1 MKTKSYVILA
11 AVALAFTGV
20 GSANAAGLLTP
31 KGQSGSL
38 DIRDHKV
45 SVVVEDGYVITEIDQ
60 VFINGA
66 GVDTEAVYSFP
77 VPSHAAVAEF
87 TYWIDGNPVTGEVLK
102 KQEAR
107 DLYEQEKAAG
117 RETALAEKDE
127 YRTFDISVYPVR
139 ANSDVRVRLV
149 YVQSAST
156 DTGIGRYVYP
166 LEEGGV
172 DEERNSFWE
181 LRDTVVG
188 DFSFDFELKSSYPV
202 DAVRLPEQPNA
213 ALNRIDAGHWTVGLR
228 AVGSSPVEEE
238 FSAQVAALEAGEAPL
253 PATKVSG
260 IANLDKDIVVY
271 WRYAPDLPGTVDLIT
286 HKPDASGRGTFM
298 LTFTPGD
305 DLPLIENGR
314 DWVFILDTSGS
325 MQGKFATLANGVQ
338 QALGKLNPND
348 RFRIFTFN
356 NSASELTGDFV
367 IASTE
372 NVTHYTELVGRLSA
386 SGGTNLYAGLRAGL
400 DGLDSDR
407 SSGIAL
413 ITDGVANVG
422 VTEKKEFLKMMGQY
436 DVRLFTFIM
445 GNSANKPL
453 LEAMT
458 DVSNG
463 FAMETSNSDDISGQ
477 LIQAT
482 AKIRHAALHDVNL
495 TIEGLK
501 VADLT
506 PENIG
511 SLYHGEQLQVL
522 GHYWGD
528 REAKVRLSGKVAG
541 KEIEYKTAFSMPL
554 QSDLN
559 PMLERIWAYATIE
572 NLQSKMDYFGADQ
585 DTEDAITDLAIE
597 YGLVTDYTSMIVVRD
612 EVFAAQ
618 GIKRANRDRV
628 ATEQVA
634 QQARAQQAPQNRRAD
649 QHQPMYTKKRP
660 STGGGGSGG
669 GAAGLPMILVM
680 SGLFM
685 LRRRKRK
692 VI

>member
-1 MKTKSYVILA
+1 MNTKSYISLI
-11 AVALAFTGV
+11 AVVAVLFSV
-20 GSANAAGLLTP
+20 GSADAAGLLSP
-31 KGQSGSL
+31 KGQSSSM
-38 DIRDHKV
+38 DIRDHNVK
-45 SVVVEDGYVITEIDQ
+45 VVVEDGYVITEVDQ
-60 VFINGA
+60 VFVNAGA
-66 GVDTEAVYSFP
+66 NDVEAIYSFP

-87 TYWIDGNPVTGEVLK
+87 TYWIDGKPVTGEVLK
-102 KQEAR
+102 KQDAR
-107 DLYEQEKAAG
+107 NLYEQEKAAG

-127 YRTFDISVYPVR
+127 YRTFDMSVYPVL
-139 ANSDVRVRLV
+139 ANSDVRIRLV

-172 DEERNSFWE
+172 DEERSAFWDVSE
-181 LRDTVVG
+181 KVTGTFR
-188 DFSFDFELKSSYPV
+188 FDLIVKSSYPI
-202 DAVRLPEQPNA
+202 DALRLPEQPNA
-213 ALNRIDAGHWTVGLR
+213 VLTKVDAGHWTVGLHSL
-228 AVGSSPVEEE
+228 GTSPVEEE
-238 FSAQVAALEAGEAPL
+238 FDAQVAALEAGESPA
-253 PATKVSG
+253 PATASSG
-260 IANLDKDIVVY
+260 VATLDKDIVVY
-271 WRYAPDLPGTVDLIT
+271 WRHAPDLPGTVDLVT

-305 DLPLIENGR
+305 DLPMIEDGR
-314 DWVFILDTSGS
+314 DWVFVLDTSGS
-325 MQGKFATLANGVQ
+325 MQGKFATLADGVQ

-348 RFRIFTFN
+348 RFRIFTFS
-356 NSASELTGDFV
+356 NSTRELTSGFV
-367 IASTE
+367 DASVA
-372 NVTHYTELVGRLSA
+372 NVTHYTQAVGGLRA
-386 SGGTNLYAGLRAGL
+386 DGGTNLYAGLRAGL
-400 DGLDSDR
+400 DSLDSDR
-407 SSGIAL
+407 TSGIAL
-413 ITDGVANVG
+413 VTDGVANVG

-445 GNSANKPL
+445 GNSANRPL

-463 FAMETSNSDDISGQ
+463 FALETSNSDDIAGQ

-495 TIEGLK
+495 TIDGLK

-506 PENIG
+506 PEKIG

-541 KEIEYKTAFSMPL
+541 KEVEYKTAFAMPI

-559 PMLERIWAYATIE
+559 PELERIWAYATIE
-572 NLQSKMDYFGADQ
+572 NLQAKMDYFGADT
-585 DTEDAITDLAIE
+585 DTEDAITDLAVE

-628 ATEQVA
+628 ATERAA
-634 QQARAQQAPQNRRAD
+634 QQTRAQQPVQTRRAD
-649 QHQPMYTKKRP
+649 TQQPMYTKKRP

-669 GAAGLPMILVM
+669 GAAGLPMILAL
-680 SGLFM
+680 SGLLA
-685 LRRRKRK
+685 LRRRKQK
-692 VI
+692 LS

>member
-1 MKTKSYVILA
+1 MKSTTTVSLIVVVLA
-11 AVALAFTGV
+11 LFGV
-20 GSANAAGLLTP
+20 GTADAAGLLTP
-31 KGQSGSL
+31 KGQPGSL
-38 DIRDHKV
+38 AIRDHKV
-45 SVVVEDGYVITEIDQ
+45 KVVVEDGYVVTEIDQ
-60 VFINGA
+60 VFVNA
-66 GVDTEAVYSFP
+66 GVNDVEAVYSFP

-107 DLYEQEKAAG
+107 NLYEQEKAAG

-149 YVQSAST
+149 YVQSASV

-172 DEERNSFWE
+172 DEERNAFWE
-181 LRDTVVG
+181 VRDVVTG
-188 DFSFDFELKSSYPV
+188 NFSFDFELKSSYPI

-213 ALNRIDAGHWTVGLR
+213 ALNQIDAGHWTIDLHSI
-228 AVGSSPVEEE
+228 GSGTAGAGFDE
-238 FSAQVAALEAGEAPL
+238 QVAALEAGEAPT
-253 PATKVSG
+253 PATAASG
-260 IANLDKDIVVY
+260 VANLDKDIVVY
-271 WRYAPDLPGTVDLIT
+271 WRHAPDLPGSVDLVT
-286 HKPDASGRGTFM
+286 YKPDASGRGTFM

-305 DLPLIENGR
+305 DLPIIENGR
-314 DWVFILDTSGS
+314 DWVFILDVSGS

-338 QALGKLNPND
+338 QALGQLNPND

-356 NSASELTGDFV
+356 DSARELTGGFV
-367 IASTE
+367 NASVE
-372 NVTHYTELVGRLSA
+372 NVSHYTDEVGRLQSG
-386 SGGTNLYAGLRAGL
+386 GGTNLYAGLSAGL
-400 DGLDSDR
+400 DALDSDR
-407 SSGIAL
+407 TSGIAL
-413 ITDGVANVG
+413 VTDGVANVG
-422 VTEKKEFLKMMGQY
+422 ITEKKEFLDMMSRH

-458 DVSNG
+458 EISNG

-477 LIQAT
+477 LLQAT
-482 AKIRHAALHDVNL
+482 AKIQHAALHDIRL
-495 TIEGLK
+495 DIDGLK

-506 PENIG
+506 PERIG

-522 GHYWGD
+522 GHYWGTD
-528 REAKVRLSGKVAG
+528 EAQIRLTGQVGGKDV
-541 KEIEYKTAFSMPL
+541 EYKTSFMMPA

-559 PMLERIWAYATIE
+559 PELERIWAYATIE

-585 DTEDAITDLAIE
+585 DTEDAITDLATE

-618 GIKRANRDRV
+618 GIKRTNRERV
-628 ATEQVA
+628 ATERMA
-634 QQARAQQAPQNRRAD
+634 QQTRATQAPQSRRVD
-649 QHQPMYTKKRP
+649 QQKPMYQKRRP

-669 GAAGLPMILVM
+669 GAMGLPMILPLI
-680 SGLFM
+680 GLILF
-685 LRRRKRK
+685 RRRKQNA
-692 VI
+692 I

>member
-1 MKTKSYVILA
+1 MSTKSYISLFAVVLA
-11 AVALAFTGV
+11 LLSV
-20 GSANAAGLLTP
+20 GPTDAAGLLTP

-38 DIRDHKV
+38 NIRDHKV
-45 SVVVEDGYVITEIDQ
+45 VVVVEDGYVITEIDQ
-60 VFINGA
+60 TFVNA
-66 GVDTEAVYSFP
+66 ASNDVEAVYSFP

-107 DLYEQEKAAG
+107 DLYEQEKTAG

-127 YRTFDISVYPVR
+127 FRSFDISVYPVR
-139 ANSDVRVRLV
+139 ANSDVQIRLV

-172 DEERNSFWE
+172 DEERSTFWDVQ
-181 LRDTVVG
+181 DTVTG
-188 DFSFDFELKSSYPV
+188 SFSFDLELKSSYPV
-202 DAVRLPEQPNA
+202 DALRLPEQPNA
-213 ALNRIDAGHWTVGLR
+213 MLTQIDSGHWTVGLQSL
-228 AVGSSPVEEE
+228 GSSPVEEE
-238 FSAQVAALEAGEAPL
+238 FAEQVAALEAGET
-253 PATKVSG
+253 PAIAKGGSG
-260 IANLDKDIVVY
+260 IANLNKDIVVY
-271 WRYAPDLPGTVDLIT
+271 WRHAPDLPGSVDLVT
-286 HKPDASGRGTFM
+286 HNPDASGRGTFM

-305 DLPLIENGR
+305 DLPVIEDGR

-356 NSASELTGDFV
+356 NSARELTNTFV
-367 IASTE
+367 DASVA
-372 NVTHYTELVGRLSA
+372 NVTHYTELVGRLHA
-386 SGGTNLYAGLRAGL
+386 DGGTNLYAGLRAGL
-400 DGLDSDR
+400 DSLDSDR

-413 ITDGVANVG
+413 VTDGVANVG

-445 GNSANKPL
+445 GNSANRPL

-463 FAMETSNSDDISGQ
+463 FALETSNSDDIAGQ

-482 AKIRHAALHDVNL
+482 AKIRHAALHDVSL
-495 TIEGLK
+495 SIDGLK

-506 PENIG
+506 PEKIG

-528 REAKVRLSGKVAG
+528 REAKVRLTGKVAG
-541 KEIEYKTAFSMPL
+541 QEVEYETAFAVPV

-559 PMLERIWAYATIE
+559 PELERIWAYATIE
-572 NLQSKMDYFGADQ
+572 NLQAKMDYFGADQ
-585 DTEDAITDLAIE
+585 DTEDAITDLATE

-618 GIKRANRDRV
+618 GITRSNRDRV
-628 ATEQVA
+628 ATERAA
-634 QQARAQQAPQNRRAD
+634 QKTRAQQTPQNRRVD
-649 QHQPMYTKKRP
+649 QQQPMYNKNRP

-669 GAAGLPMILVM
+669 GAAGLPMILALT
-680 SGLFM
+680 GLLA
-685 LRRRKRK
+685 LRRRKQTM
-692 VI
+692 I